1 MTIPPGKWHDWRT
14 GVTVEG
20 PRLVPVEVTKEWGGA
35 LYVRAGAIIP
45 TWPVKQ
51 YLSKGWNEEVIL
63 EVWPTADGSTELY
76 EDDGVSLGYRNGK
89 SATTPIT
96 MKDGILTIG
105 RREGSFDG
113 MPATR
118 RFKVRVHEEG
128 AVREI
133 DAGQVG
139 VEGRDVRIGM

>member
-1 MTIPPGKWHDWRT
+1 M
-14 GVTVEG
+14 
-20 PRLVPVEVTKEWGGA
+20 
-35 LYVRAGAIIP
+35 
-45 TWPVKQ
+45 PVKQ
-51 YLSKGWNEEVIL
+51 FLSKGWNEEVVL
-63 EVWPTADGSTELY
+63 EVWPSADGAAELY

-89 SATTPIT
+89 SATTPIS

-128 AVREI
+128 SVREI
-133 DAGQVG
+133 DVG
-139 VEGRDVRIGM
+139 AVGAEGRDVRIVM